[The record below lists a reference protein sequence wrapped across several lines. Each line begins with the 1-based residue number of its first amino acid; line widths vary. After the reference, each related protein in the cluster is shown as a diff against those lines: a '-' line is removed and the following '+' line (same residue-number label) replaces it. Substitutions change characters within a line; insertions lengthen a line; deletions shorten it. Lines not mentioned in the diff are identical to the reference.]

1 MSENVKH
8 TVLRFAIVFG
18 VILLFFVVV
27 FVRIISLQTVHRS
40 ELEAMVAD
48 RDSVYKPIKAVRGN
62 IFDCEG
68 RLLASSVPQ
77 YSIWM
82 DTRVE
87 ALHLNKGKLF
97 YDYVDSIAYG
107 LSRIVGDQTPTEYRN
122 KIVKA
127 YRGKTRR
134 ERNIRLT
141 NKRISYTQLKEIK
154 QLPLIR
160 RGVYKSGFY
169 AVDLNLRVK
178 PFNSLGSRT
187 IGGIYAESG
196 KGNAGLE
203 KRFDDY
209 LQGEDGLAIRERMAN
224 QWQYIPIREE
234 KHGCDVYTTLDANLM
249 DICESNLRARLEHTQ
264 ADWGCVILMEVATG
278 EIKAMCNLDRGS
290 DLQYYEIAN
299 HAVVRMEP
307 GSTFKTIAMMAALD
321 DGKVN
326 IDDTLRVWKD
336 GWYYHGATHRDAHPA
351 DTVYT
356 MRQAL
361 AVSSN
366 IALARMITDG
376 YNGSAKKFVN
386 KLKRMGLCDSIDYI
400 IPGAHQ
406 PRINIPKD
414 TVTISRM
421 AYGYS
426 VELSPLQILTFYN
439 GIANRSD
446 KPLYL
451 YDLAVVTKAATAPA
465 TVKKLWK
472 NDNIKGIKSGN
483 LVTQRILHRAEDR
496 PADFT
501 MMYSNIDTFDIA
513 YKYGIDKNLDG
524 MFSCTPKTARRMYD
538 ALAAGDQLAAAKALD
553 EILGLRDLFVET
565 KCLLKA
571 YSHAMHLLGCEGSFA
586 RDYEKDITDEQHHHS
601 REHRRREEYAVV
613 GRAEQHSRNVW
624 HCNTNK
630 AYGATEGGYRASKQ
644 SC

>member
-18 VILLFFVVV
+18 VILLLFGIV
-27 FVRIISLQTVHRS
+27 FARIISLQTVHRS

-48 RDSVYKPIKAVRGN
+48 RDSVYRPIKAVRGN

-77 YSIWM
+77 YSIHM

-87 ALHLNKGKLF
+87 ALHMNQGKLF
-97 YDYVDSIAYG
+97 YEYVDSIAYG
-107 LSRIVGDQTPTEYRN
+107 LSRIVGDQTPEEYRTI
-122 KIVKA
+122 IVKA

-141 NKRISYTQLKEIK
+141 PKRISYTQLKEIK

-321 DGKVN
+321 DGKFN

-439 GIANRSD
+439 GIANGGRMIS
-446 KPLYL
+446 P
-451 YDLAVVTKAATAPA
+451 
-465 TVKKLWK
+465 
-472 NDNIKGIKSGN
+472 I
-483 LVTQRILHRAEDR
+483 LVTEVKDGKTTIESFETQTIRSSLCSKNTLENIRASLLDVVWDNDLGTAAMNKWRQRKAQSDLVKIAGKTGTAQVMENGKYFNNKHRMSFVGYF
-496 PADFT
+496 PADAPRYSCICVIHAPRNKGAYDSGLDCGSVVRKIAEKT
-501 MMYSNIDTFDIA
+501 MVYTSEYRIE
-513 YKYGIDKNLDG
+513 DK
-524 MFSCTPKTARRMYD
+524 
-538 ALAAGDQLAAAKALD
+538 QLVMKAKED
-553 EILGLRDLFVET
+553 
-565 KCLLKA
+565 
-571 YSHAMHLLGCEGSFA
+571 
-586 RDYEKDITDEQHHHS
+586 
-601 REHRRREEYAVV
+601 
-613 GRAEQHSRNVW
+613 
-624 HCNTNK
+624 
-630 AYGATEGGYRASKQ
+630 
-644 SC
+644 

>member
-18 VILLFFVVV
+18 VILLFFIVV

-62 IFDCEG
+62 IFDCDG

-87 ALHLNKGKLF
+87 ALHMNNGKLF
-97 YDYVDSIAYG
+97 YEYVDSIAYG
-107 LSRIVGDQTPTEYRN
+107 LSHIVGDQTPTEYRN

-439 GIANRSD
+439 GIANDGRMIS
-446 KPLYL
+446 P
-451 YDLAVVTKAATAPA
+451 V
-465 TVKKLWK
+465 
-472 NDNIKGIKSGN
+472 
-483 LVTQRILHRAEDR
+483 LVTEVKDGKTTVESFETQTIRSSLCSKNTLEDIQASLLDVVWDNDLGTAAMNKWRQRKAQSDLVKIAGKTGTAQVMENGKYFNNKHRMSFVGYF
-496 PADFT
+496 PADAPRYSCICVIHAPRNRGAYDSGLDCGTVVRKIAEKT
-501 MMYSNIDTFDIA
+501 MVYTSEYRIE
-513 YKYGIDKNLDG
+513 DK
-524 MFSCTPKTARRMYD
+524 
-538 ALAAGDQLAAAKALD
+538 QLVMKAKED
-553 EILGLRDLFVET
+553 
-565 KCLLKA
+565 
-571 YSHAMHLLGCEGSFA
+571 
-586 RDYEKDITDEQHHHS
+586 
-601 REHRRREEYAVV
+601 
-613 GRAEQHSRNVW
+613 
-624 HCNTNK
+624 
-630 AYGATEGGYRASKQ
+630 
-644 SC
+644 

>member
-18 VILLFFVVV
+18 VILLLFGIV
-27 FVRIISLQTVHRS
+27 FARIISLQTVHRS

-48 RDSVYKPIKAVRGN
+48 RDSVYRPIKAVRGN

-77 YSIWM
+77 YSIHM

-87 ALHLNKGKLF
+87 ALHMNQGKLF
-97 YDYVDSIAYG
+97 YEYVDSIAYG
-107 LSRIVGDQTPTEYRN
+107 LSRIVGDQTPEEYRTI
-122 KIVKA
+122 IVKA

-141 NKRISYTQLKEIK
+141 PKRISYTQLKEIK

-321 DGKVN
+321 DGKFN

-439 GIANRSD
+439 GIANGGRMIS
-446 KPLYL
+446 P
-451 YDLAVVTKAATAPA
+451 
-465 TVKKLWK
+465 
-472 NDNIKGIKSGN
+472 I
-483 LVTQRILHRAEDR
+483 LVTEVKDGKTTIESFETQTIRSSLCSKNTLENIRASLLDVVWDNDLGTAAMNKWKQRKAQSDLVKIAGKTGTAQVMENGKYFNNKHRMSFVGYF
-496 PADFT
+496 PADAPRYSCICVIHAPRNKGAYDSGLDCGSVVRKIAEKT
-501 MMYSNIDTFDIA
+501 MVYTSEYRIE
-513 YKYGIDKNLDG
+513 DK
-524 MFSCTPKTARRMYD
+524 
-538 ALAAGDQLAAAKALD
+538 QLVMKAKED
-553 EILGLRDLFVET
+553 
-565 KCLLKA
+565 
-571 YSHAMHLLGCEGSFA
+571 
-586 RDYEKDITDEQHHHS
+586 
-601 REHRRREEYAVV
+601 
-613 GRAEQHSRNVW
+613 
-624 HCNTNK
+624 
-630 AYGATEGGYRASKQ
+630 
-644 SC
+644 

>member
-18 VILLFFVVV
+18 VILLFFGVVLA
-27 FVRIISLQTVHRS
+27 RIISLQTVHRS

-48 RDSVYKPIKAVRGN
+48 RDSVYKTIKAVRGN

-77 YSIWM
+77 YSIYM

-97 YDYVDSIAYG
+97 YEYVDSIAYG
-107 LSRIVGDQTPTEYRN
+107 LSRIVGDQTPEEYRN

-127 YRGKTRR
+127 YRGKTRS
-134 ERNIRLT
+134 ERDIRLT
-141 NKRISYTQLKEIK
+141 TKRISYTQLKEIK

-264 ADWGCVILMEVATG
+264 ADWGCVILMEVTTG

-321 DGKVN
+321 DGKFN

-336 GWYYHGATHRDAHPA
+336 GWNYHGATHRDAHPA

-356 MRQAL
+356 IRQAL

-426 VELSPLQILTFYN
+426 VELSPLQVLTFYN
-439 GIANRSD
+439 GIANDGRMIS
-446 KPLYL
+446 PVL
-451 YDLAVVTKAATAPA
+451 VTE
-465 TVKKLWK
+465 VKDGKTT
-472 NDNIKGIKSGN
+472 IESFETQTIKSN
-483 LVTQRILHRAEDR
+483 LCSKQTLEDIRASLLDVVWDNDLGTAAMNKWRQRKAQSDLVKIAGKTGTAQVMENGKYFNNKHRMSFVGYF
-496 PADFT
+496 PADAPRYSCICVIHAPRNKGAYDSGLDCGSVVRKIAEKT
-501 MMYSNIDTFDIA
+501 MVYTSEYRIE
-513 YKYGIDKNLDG
+513 DK
-524 MFSCTPKTARRMYD
+524 
-538 ALAAGDQLAAAKALD
+538 QLVMKAKED
-553 EILGLRDLFVET
+553 
-565 KCLLKA
+565 
-571 YSHAMHLLGCEGSFA
+571 
-586 RDYEKDITDEQHHHS
+586 
-601 REHRRREEYAVV
+601 
-613 GRAEQHSRNVW
+613 
-624 HCNTNK
+624 
-630 AYGATEGGYRASKQ
+630 
-644 SC
+644 

>member
-8 TVLRFAIVFG
+8 TILRFALVFG
-18 VILLFFVVV
+18 VILVMFVVV
-27 FVRIISLQTVHRS
+27 FLRIISLQTVHRA

-48 RDSVYKPIKAVRGN
+48 RDSVYKTIPAVRGN
-62 IFDCEG
+62 IFDCDG
-68 RLLASSVPQ
+68 RLLATSVPQ
-77 YSIWM
+77 YSIHM

-87 ALHLNKGKLF
+87 ALHLDRGKTF
-97 YDYVDSIAYG
+97 YLYVDSIAEG
-107 LSRIVGDQTPTEYRN
+107 LSRIVGDQSKEAYRE
-122 KIVKA
+122 KMVRA

-134 ERNIRLT
+134 ERDIRLT
-141 NKRISYTQLKEIK
+141 SHRISYTQLKEIK
-154 QLPLIR
+154 QLPLIS

-187 IGGIYAESG
+187 IGGIYAQSG

-203 KRFDDY
+203 KRFDHY

-234 KHGCDVYTTLDANLM
+234 KHGADVYTTLDANLL

-264 ADWGCVILMEVATG
+264 ADWGCVVLMEVATG
-278 EIKAMCNLDRGS
+278 EIKAMCNLDHGS
-290 DLQYYEIAN
+290 DGSYYEIQN

-336 GWYYHGATHRDAHPA
+336 GWKYHGALHRDAHPA

-356 MRQAL
+356 IRQSL

-386 KLKRMGLCDSIDYI
+386 KLKHMGLCDSIDYI

-406 PRINIPKD
+406 ARIIIPND

-439 GIANRSD
+439 GIANDGKMISPVLVSQVRDGKKILEEFETQTIRSS
-446 KPLYL
+446 LCS
-451 YDLAVVTKAATAPA
+451 
-465 TVKKLWK
+465 
-472 NDNIKGIKSGN
+472 KGT
-483 LVTQRILHRAEDR
+483 LED
-496 PADFT
+496 
-501 MMYSNIDTFDIA
+501 I
-513 YKYGIDKNLDG
+513 
-524 MFSCTPKTARRMYD
+524 
-538 ALAAGDQLAAAKALD
+538 
-553 EILGLRDLFVET
+553 
-565 KCLLKA
+565 
-571 YSHAMHLLGCEGSFA
+571 
-586 RDYEKDITDEQHHHS
+586 
-601 REHRRREEYAVV
+601 
-613 GRAEQHSRNVW
+613 
-624 HCNTNK
+624 
-630 AYGATEGGYRASKQ
+630 RASLLDVVWDNDLGTAAMNKWRQRKAQ
-644 SC
+644 SDLVKIAGKTGTAQIIENGKYQSHKHRMSFVGYFPAENPQYTCICVIHNPHNRGAYDSGLDCGSVVRKIAEKTMVYSSEYTIQSGELVMEPMKR

>member
-18 VILLFFVVV
+18 VILLFFGVVLA
-27 FVRIISLQTVHRS
+27 RIISLQTIHRS

-48 RDSVYKPIKAVRGN
+48 RDSVYKTIKAVRGN

-77 YSIWM
+77 YSIYM

-97 YDYVDSIAYG
+97 YEYVDSIAYG
-107 LSRIVGDQTPTEYRN
+107 LSRIVGDQTPEEYRN

-127 YRGKTRR
+127 YRGKTRS
-134 ERNIRLT
+134 ERDIRLT
-141 NKRISYTQLKEIK
+141 TKRISYTQLKEIK

-264 ADWGCVILMEVATG
+264 ADWGCVILMEVGTG

-321 DGKVN
+321 DGKFN

-336 GWYYHGATHRDAHPA
+336 GWNYHGATHRDAHPA

-356 MRQAL
+356 IRQAL

-426 VELSPLQILTFYN
+426 VELSPLQVLTFYN
-439 GIANRSD
+439 GIANDGRMIS
-446 KPLYL
+446 PVL
-451 YDLAVVTKAATAPA
+451 VTE
-465 TVKKLWK
+465 VKDGKTT
-472 NDNIKGIKSGN
+472 IESFETQTIKSN
-483 LVTQRILHRAEDR
+483 LCSKQTLEDIRASLLDVVWDNDLGTAAMNKWRQRKAQSDLVKIAGKTGTAQVMENGKYFNNKHRMSFVGYF
-496 PADFT
+496 PADAPRYTCICVIHAPRNKGAYDSGLDCGSVVRKIAEKT
-501 MMYSNIDTFDIA
+501 MVYTSEYRIE
-513 YKYGIDKNLDG
+513 DK
-524 MFSCTPKTARRMYD
+524 
-538 ALAAGDQLAAAKALD
+538 QLVMKAKED
-553 EILGLRDLFVET
+553 
-565 KCLLKA
+565 
-571 YSHAMHLLGCEGSFA
+571 
-586 RDYEKDITDEQHHHS
+586 
-601 REHRRREEYAVV
+601 
-613 GRAEQHSRNVW
+613 
-624 HCNTNK
+624 
-630 AYGATEGGYRASKQ
+630 
-644 SC
+644 

>member
-18 VILLFFVVV
+18 VILLFFGVVLA
-27 FVRIISLQTVHRS
+27 RIISLQTIHRS

-48 RDSVYKPIKAVRGN
+48 RDSVYKTIKAVRGN

-77 YSIWM
+77 YSIYM

-87 ALHLNKGKLF
+87 ALHMNKGKLF
-97 YDYVDSIAYG
+97 YEYVDSIAYG
-107 LSRIVGDQTPTEYRN
+107 LSRIVGDQTPEEYRN

-127 YRGKTRR
+127 YRGKTRS
-134 ERNIRLT
+134 ERDIRLT
-141 NKRISYTQLKEIK
+141 TKRISYTQLKEIK

-264 ADWGCVILMEVATG
+264 ADWGCVILMEVTTG

-321 DGKVN
+321 DGKFN

-336 GWYYHGATHRDAHPA
+336 GWNYHGATHRDAHPA

-356 MRQAL
+356 IRQAL

-426 VELSPLQILTFYN
+426 VELSPLQVLTFYN
-439 GIANRSD
+439 GIANDGRMIS
-446 KPLYL
+446 PVL
-451 YDLAVVTKAATAPA
+451 VTE
-465 TVKKLWK
+465 VKDGKTT
-472 NDNIKGIKSGN
+472 IESFETQTIKSN
-483 LVTQRILHRAEDR
+483 LCSKQTLEDIRASLLDVVWDNDLGTAAMNKWRQRKAQSDLVKIAGKTGTAQVMENGKYFNNKHRMSFVGYF
-496 PADFT
+496 PADAPRYSCICVIHAPRNKGAYDSGLDCGSVVRKIAEKT
-501 MMYSNIDTFDIA
+501 MVYTSEYRIE
-513 YKYGIDKNLDG
+513 DK
-524 MFSCTPKTARRMYD
+524 
-538 ALAAGDQLAAAKALD
+538 QLVMKAKED
-553 EILGLRDLFVET
+553 
-565 KCLLKA
+565 
-571 YSHAMHLLGCEGSFA
+571 
-586 RDYEKDITDEQHHHS
+586 
-601 REHRRREEYAVV
+601 
-613 GRAEQHSRNVW
+613 
-624 HCNTNK
+624 
-630 AYGATEGGYRASKQ
+630 
-644 SC
+644 